1 MTKQQQI
8 ITVHGTI
15 AILEGTLMGDWLAD
29 NIAPAADAIKSDYN
43 PSVWAHGIAKWVDYK
58 VDEACAARASELDER
73 EASLNKREASLYDRE
88 VDLAK
93 CISDHNH
100 WTEELFQTA
109 RKAHSE
115 LGIMIDNI

>member
-15 AILEGTLMGDWLAD
+15 AILEGTLMGDWLAGS
-29 NIAPAADAIKSDYN
+29 IAPAAEAIKSDYN

-73 EASLNKREASLYDRE
+73 EKSLAAREA
-88 VDLAK
+88 DLAK
-93 CISDHNH
+93 CIKDHNH
-100 WTEELFQTA
+100 WSDELYQTA

-115 LGIMIDNI
+115 LGIMMDNI